1 MTPTIKDIAKSAG
14 VSHTTVSRVL
24 NNSDLVSP
32 ATREKVLKII
42 DELDYSP
49 DVTAQML
56 RTKRSKTIG
65 IIFPDYLNPFYYK
78 LFHSLEIEARLHD
91 YQIIISSTGNNN
103 EDYIKTL
110 IQRNVDGLI
119 VCTYQYGE
127 SVAKYLYE
135 VSKKKPV
142 IFMDH
147 YQYGDGV
154 NLVYSDGYRGIQ
166 ATTHH
171 LIDSGHTKIGYVGS
185 LGLYKVAKD
194 RLNAYKNTLED
205 FNIPFVPEW
214 LFEGD
219 YSINSGKEAAQY
231 FLSCPS
237 KPSAI
242 VFANDAMAIGALKHF
257 IAMGISVP
265 DDIAIIGFDD
275 IDLCELVVP
284 SLSSYRQPMEQ
295 IAKSAMDLCLEY
307 IEDPL
312 MPKKQIVLDGSLII
326 RDSSKKDVSNTV

>member
-1 MTPTIKDIAKSAG
+1 MSTKPTIKDIALRAG

-24 NNSDLVSP
+24 NDSPSVSP
-32 ATREKVLKII
+32 ATREKILSVIN
-42 DELDYSP
+42 ELDYSP
-49 DVTAQML
+49 DVNAQML

-78 LFHSLEIEARLHD
+78 LFHHLELEARLNG
-91 YQIIISSTGNNN
+91 YQIIISSTGDNK

-110 IQRNVDGLI
+110 VQRNVDGLI
-119 VCTYQYGE
+119 VCNYQYGE

-135 VSKKKPV
+135 ISKTKPV
-142 IFMDH
+142 VFMDH
-147 YQYGDGV
+147 FQYADSV

-166 ATTHH
+166 TTTRHI
-171 LIDSGHTKIGYVGS
+171 IDNGHTNIGYVGS
-185 LGLYKVAKD
+185 LGQYKVAKD

-205 FNIPFVPEW
+205 FNIPFVADW

-219 YSINSGKEAAQY
+219 YTTQAGEEAAKY
-231 FLSCPS
+231 FLSCSS

-257 IAMGISVP
+257 IANGISVP
-265 DDIAIIGFDD
+265 EDIAIIGFDD
-275 IDLCELVVP
+275 IDLCELLTP
-284 SLSSYRQPMEQ
+284 ALSSYRQPIEQ
-295 IAKSAMDLCLEY
+295 ISKVAMDLFLEY

-312 MPKKQIVLDGSLII
+312 MPKKQIVLDGELVV
-326 RDSSKKDVSNTV
+326 RSSSN